1 MDIANKL
8 KVLIAEGKTEYVINE
23 LLLILKDFDKDLY
36 NSIIMLS
43 GQYNQWK
50 NSDLINLGPDKTE
63 LRKIEYSVLLLI
75 SKLESNNNLINHYIQ
90 LKHSE
95 KGNALKT
102 KSSKR
107 INLMILIVVIFVS
120 ILFGLIYVYWKSTDN
135 QKQYLLAY
143 ENANKY
149 FESGDYNEAINQ
161 YNKALSY
168 NSNDS
173 IISRK
178 ITFARLKI
186 DTIKEYSK
194 KAEILIYQGK
204 SNLAIE
210 YYQKLLKIDS
220 YNERNYLE
228 KINNCLAVNKQR
240 QIDNSNRP
248 NDNKNRKQFN
258 FAIDVVNAQNVEVN
272 GIKAALLSNSIQGYL
287 LINLFEGENIIS
299 VYNQNGELIKG
310 LNKFRV
316 NISQDSLTLTLQ
328 NMQPVIGRTK
338 VNYK

>member
-1 MDIANKL
+1 MDIANRL
-8 KVLIAEGKTEYVINE
+8 KELIAEGKTEYVINE
-23 LLLILKDFDKDLY
+23 LLLIFKDSDKDLY

-50 NSDLINLGPDKTE
+50 NSDLINLGADKTE

-95 KGNALKT
+95 NGNTLKT

-107 INLMILIVVIFVS
+107 IKLMILIGAISVS
-120 ILFGLIYVYWKSTDN
+120 IILCLSYIYWKSTN
-135 QKQYLLAY
+135 NHKQYLLAY

-149 FESGDYNEAINQ
+149 FESGNFNEAINQ
-161 YNKALSY
+161 YNKALLY
-168 NSNDS
+168 YSNDS
-173 IISRK
+173 IISGK
-178 ITFARLKI
+178 ITFAKLKI
-186 DTIKEYSK
+186 DTIKEYSN
-194 KAEILIYQGK
+194 KAEILFYQGK
-204 SNLAIE
+204 TNIAIE

-220 YNERNYLE
+220 YNEKKYLE
-228 KINNCLAVNKQR
+228 KINNCLVINKQR
-240 QIDNSNRP
+240 QTDNSNRP

-258 FAIDVVNAQNVEVN
+258 FAIDVADAQNVEVN
-272 GIKAALLSNSIQGYL
+272 GIKATLLSNSIRGYL

-310 LNKFRV
+310 LNKCKV
-316 NISQDSLTLTLQ
+316 NISQDSLTLTMQ
-328 NMQPVIGRTK
+328 NMQPVIGKTK
-338 VNYK
+338 INYK